1 MELGNLSETGDCGRA
16 TEALARVGDKWSVLV
31 FMQLETEPCRFSELK
46 RRISGISPKMLA
58 STLRGLEREG
68 FVTRA
73 VFPTQPPSVEYALTD
88 LGREMAVPVRALG
101 MWVLENIHR
110 IESARQ
116 HFDAQRNRP
125 AEFNGPETPTGQAL
139 PAHE

>member
-1 MELGNLSETGDCGRA
+1 MELGNLSETGDCARA

-31 FMQLETEPCRFSELK
+31 FMQLETAPRRFSELR

-68 FVTRA
+68 FVTRE
-73 VFPTQPPSVEYALTD
+73 VYPTKPPSVEYALTD

-101 MWVLENIHR
+101 TWVLDNIHR
-110 IESARQ
+110 IENARER
-116 HFDAQRNRP
+116 FDAHHQD
-125 AEFNGPETPTGQAL
+125 
-139 PAHE
+139 